1 MSINRFSKR
10 RDFNE
15 PEIIARFKELG
26 CTVYRIDLPCDLL
39 VFKDGTVKLAE
50 VKQPNGSLNAKQ
62 KAFWGQFE
70 EYGEVVRTIKE
81 VDAMV
86 NKHFT
91 TDNAE
96 IIAAMEDTVDGQNI
110 P

>member
-1 MSINRFSKR
+1 VSINRFSKR

-86 NKHFT
+86 DKHFT